1 MKKLIIIVL
10 ISLKFIDTYGQVYNW
25 AKKGGSWAYDY
36 GYGIGNDP
44 AGNLYVAGKYEMNAV
59 FNNVTVPCQ
68 GNHDI
73 FLAKYNSSGAL
84 TWIRTAGGFTGDYAH
99 ALAIDNSF
107 VYIAGEIEGAGNPV
121 KFIGSNITLYPK
133 GDNDIFVAKYD
144 FNGNI
149 LWAKSAGDYSGEKAL
164 GVTTDQNGNVF
175 ICGYFKNKTVI
186 GNTTLYSSGG
196 YEIFIAKL
204 DPNGNWLWAK
214 SAGGTGRDEAKS
226 IKCDDAGNVYV
237 CGMHANGAKF
247 DNQTL
252 YTTDG
257 YVNGYFAKYST
268 SGSLMWVK
276 SLGGKYDDVAWS
288 ITKDTYGK
296 MFVSGQFNSSINFG
310 NTNLYT
316 TGNAD
321 IFVAAYDLNG
331 NAVWAKK
338 AGGSGN
344 DIARGIGTD
353 GKNIFITGQY
363 GGTATFGSVSKTAAD
378 NSDIFISCLNNSG
391 QFLWTTTAGGP
402 ADALEDLGYESGN
415 VICAEPNGNVYASGA
430 MLNGAVFGGTYL
442 SAYSRT
448 DIFITKL
455 TNSFLGKE
463 PGSEPLVLEGQ
474 ISENNIV
481 LNWAVQ
487 EKKDSLIY
495 ILEKSLDSTH
505 FESIAEVQA
514 NVSNEYSYKDAL
526 SNNNEKNTY
535 YRLAKTTNDG
545 EKSYS
550 NTIVVEM
557 NKDNCLHCMVFPNPT
572 KNSFTVSLKPF
583 GKQQSNNSFTTY
595 LYDYLGAEQ
604 KQVNVNYGE
613 SVIDVSTLTAGIYLM
628 VIREGDKV
636 VYEDKIVI
644 Q

>member
-1 MKKLIIIVL
+1 MKKIIIIIL
-10 ISLKFIDTYGQVYNW
+10 ISLKFINMYGQIFNW

-44 AGNLYVAGKYEMNAV
+44 AGNLYVAGKYEMNAI
-59 FNNVTVPCQ
+59 FNNVTLPCQ

-73 FLAKYNSSGAL
+73 FLAKYNTSGSL
-84 TWIRTAGGFTGDYAH
+84 TWIKTAGGMSGDYAH

-107 VYIAGEIEGAGNPV
+107 VYIAGEIEGSGNPV

-149 LWAKSAGDYSGEKAL
+149 LWAKSAGDYNGEKAL

-186 GNTTLYSSGG
+186 GNTTLYGNGG
-196 YEIFIAKL
+196 SEIFIAKL

-214 SAGGTGRDEAKS
+214 KAGGIGRDEAKA
-226 IKCDDAGNVYV
+226 IKCDAAGNVYV

-252 YTTDG
+252 YTSDG
-257 YVNGYFAKYST
+257 YVNGFFSKYST
-268 SGSLMWVK
+268 NGSLIWAK
-276 SLGGKYDDVAWS
+276 SLGGSYDDVAWS
-288 ITKDTYGK
+288 ITSDIYGK
-296 MFVSGQFNSSINFG
+296 MFISGQFNSSINFG
-310 NTNLYT
+310 STNLYT
-316 TGNAD
+316 SGSAD
-321 IFVAAYDLNG
+321 IFVAAYDING

-338 AGGSGN
+338 AGGYGN

-378 NSDIFISCLNNSG
+378 NSDIFISCLNNNG
-391 QFLWTTTAGGP
+391 QFLWTSTAGGS
-402 ADALEDLGYESGN
+402 ADAFEDLGYESGN

-430 MLNGAVFGGTYL
+430 MLNGGVFGGTYL
-442 SAYSRT
+442 SGYSRT

-455 TNSFLGKE
+455 TNNFLSKE
-463 PGSEPLVLEGQ
+463 DGSESIVLEGQ
-474 ISENNIV
+474 VSESNVV
-481 LNWAVQ
+481 LNWTAP
-487 EKKDSLIY
+487 EKKDSLFYVI
-495 ILEKSLDSTH
+495 EKSVDSTH
-505 FESIAEVQA
+505 FESIAQVEP
-514 NVSNEYSYKDAL
+514 NVRNEYSFTDAL
-526 SNNNEKNTY
+526 SKTSEGNTY
-535 YRLAKTTNDG
+535 YRLAKTTNEG
-545 EKSYS
+545 GKLYS
-550 NTIVVEM
+550 NIIAVLI
-557 NKDNCLHCMVFPNPT
+557 NKDNCLQCMVFPNPT
-572 KNSFTVSLKPF
+572 KNSFTISLKPF
-583 GKQQSNNSFTTY
+583 GKQATNNSFTTY

-613 SVIDVSTLTAGIYLM
+613 SVIDVSSLTAGIYLM
-628 VIREGDKV
+628 VIREGAKV

>member
-1 MKKLIIIVL
+1 MKSSLIIIVVSIL
-10 ISLKFIDTYGQVYNW
+10 FINTYAQTYNW

-36 GYGIGNDP
+36 GYGIANDP
-44 AGNLYVAGKYEMNAV
+44 AGNVYVAGKYEMNAV

-84 TWIRTAGGFTGDYAH
+84 TWIRTAGGHTGDYAH
-99 ALAIDNSF
+99 CLAIDNSY
-107 VYIAGEIEGAGNPV
+107 VYIAGEIEGSGNPV

-149 LWAKSAGDYSGEKAL
+149 LWAKRAGDYDGEKAL
-164 GVTTDQNGNVF
+164 GVTSDQNGNVF

-186 GNTTLYSSGG
+186 GTTTLYSSGG

-214 SAGGTGRDEAKS
+214 KAGGTGRDEAKS
-226 IKCDDAGNVYV
+226 IKCDAAGNVYV

-252 YTTDG
+252 YTPDG
-257 YVNGYFAKYST
+257 YVNGYFAKYSNN
-268 SGSLMWVK
+268 GSLIWVK
-276 SLGGKYDDVAWS
+276 SLGGRYDDIAWS
-288 ITKDTYGK
+288 ITRDTFGK
-296 MFVSGQFNSSINFG
+296 MFISGQFNSSMNFG
-310 NTNLYT
+310 STNLYT
-316 TGNAD
+316 TGSAD
-321 IFVAAYDLNG
+321 IFVAAFDLNG
-331 NAVWAKK
+331 NAIWAKK
-338 AGGSGN
+338 AGGYGN
-344 DIARGIGTD
+344 DVARGIGTD

-363 GGTATFGSVSKTAAD
+363 GGTATFGSLSKTAAD
-378 NSDIFISCLNNSG
+378 NSDIFFSCLNNNG

-402 ADALEDLGYESGN
+402 ADAFEDLGYESGN

-430 MLNGAVFGGTYL
+430 MLNGGVFGGTYL
-442 SAYSRT
+442 TGYART

-455 TNSFLGKE
+455 NNNFLGKE
-463 PGSEPLVLEGQ
+463 AGTDNLVLDGQ
-474 ISENNIV
+474 VSGSNVV
-481 LNWAVQ
+481 LNWEASNQ
-487 EKKDSLIY
+487 TDSLSY
-495 ILEKSLDSTH
+495 SVEKSIDSVN
-505 FESIAEVQA
+505 FEPIRVVEDV
-514 NVSNEYSYKDAL
+514 NNEYTYTDAL
-526 SNNNEKNTY
+526 SQNNQGNIY
-535 YRLAKTTNDG
+535 YRLSKTNTMG
-545 EKSYS
+545 EKLYS
-550 NTIVVEM
+550 NIVAVEI
-557 NKDNCLHCMVFPNPT
+557 NNENCLQCSVYPNPT

-583 GKQQSNNSFTTY
+583 GKQPTNNSFTTY

-636 VYEDKIVI
+636 IYEDKVVI